1 MSDPV
6 SHLKQELLA
15 AAERQQ
21 GLAVPALKSRRGL
34 EHSDVHQDRRRRR
47 LFMLAAAVFVVAV
60 GTASAVGGVRDFILD
75 RGFTGLPPEGAT
87 PSAPQSGDLVVHWEG
102 FTATLPP
109 QRRANDIVRAW
120 VYADGR
126 IIWDRRPHHRGP
138 VRGIPEGANELTS
151 GYLEQRLTPDGVELV
166 RSAVAGLFGRSRTL
180 LETFPADDSWPG
192 SNSRL
197 ALFVPEGSDVSG
209 AGSVEVPDG
218 DRLIRLR
225 LSQACPPRT
234 LAPSCVDVFEGTIA
248 TPEQLSAL
256 RRVEAL
262 LTDPASVLPPS
273 AWAVRKVRAYV
284 PSHYAVCIDTS
295 PPKDASQLLSLLPAR
310 AADLLRGK
318 SRTRLDGEVVEA
330 PDVVLGQ
337 SVRYC
342 FKVETE
348 EAREVAEALSGLD
361 PEPGWRGFALA
372 YRVAE
377 AVDNLNPTWIWF
389 EPYFPH
395 GQFTF
400 SGPFG

>member
-6 SHLKQELLA
+6 SHLRKELLA

-21 GLAVPALKSRRGL
+21 EHAVLARNSGGTSL
-34 EHSDVHQDRRRRR
+34 ERSDEDQSGRRRR
-47 LFMLAAAVFVVAV
+47 LVLLAAAALLIVV
-60 GTASAVGGVRDFILD
+60 GSASAFGSVRDFILD
-75 RGFTGLPPEGAT
+75 HGFTGLPPEGAT
-87 PSAPQSGDLVVHWEG
+87 PSAPESGDLVVHWQG

-109 QRRANDIVRAW
+109 QRRAKDIVRAW

-126 IIWDRRPHHRGP
+126 IIWDRRPHHPGP

-151 GYLEQRLTPDGVELV
+151 GYLEQRLTPQGVELV
-166 RSAVAGLFGRSRTL
+166 RSEVAELFDRSRAL
-180 LETFPADDSWPG
+180 LETFPADDPSPWG
-192 SNSRL
+192 ARDGRL
-197 ALFVPEGSDVSG
+197 ALFVPRDSAFGS
-209 AGSVEVPDG
+209 GSVEVPDG
-218 DRLIRLR
+218 ERLARL
-225 LSQACPPRT
+225 QWGGIDEK
-234 LAPSCVDVFEGTIA
+234 VDDVEGPIA
-248 TPEQLSAL
+248 TPQQLSAL
-256 RRVEAL
+256 RRVDAL
-262 LTDPASVLPPS
+262 LTDPTSVLPSS

-295 PPKDASQLLSLLPAR
+295 PPKDASHLLSLLPAR
-310 AADLLRGK
+310 AADLLRDK
-318 SRTRLDGEVVEA
+318 SRTRLVHDVQEA
-330 PDVVLGQ
+330 REGGRVVVLGQ

-348 EAREVAEALSGLD
+348 EAREVADALSGLD

-377 AVDNLNPTWIWF
+377 AVNNLNPTWIWF

-400 SGPFG
+400 SGPQG